1 MPRKKNIEPEATR
14 RSIYVFHNTEIDVNL
29 YVNAYGADQAK
40 AIFDACGFFDRP
52 QWRIF
57 LQLGEQPVGKR

>member
-14 RSIYVFHNTEIDVNL
+14 RSVYVFHNTEIDVNL
-29 YVNAYGADQAK
+29 YVNAYGADEAK
-40 AIFDACGFFDRP
+40 AIFDACGFLDRS
-52 QWRIF
+52 QWRVF